1 MAKIGSPK
9 ELESYRERLA
19 AQAGEGGKQVVAVCC
34 GTGCNASG
42 AGKVAA
48 AFVEEIGKQG
58 LGDGYAVKR
67 TGCHGFCERGTLV
80 LMPPGK
86 TLYQRVRPE
95 DVAEIVAATVKKG
108 EVIEKH
114 LYDEPTTGKRYATE
128 SEIPF
133 YRHQERLILGHNGE
147 IDPTSIDDYIAK
159 GGYAGLA
166 KALELGPER
175 VLDEVKRANVR
186 GRGGGG
192 FPAGKKWETCRNA
205 KAEKRYVIC
214 NADEGDP
221 GAFMDRSVLEGNPHA
236 VLEGMIIGAYAIGS
250 DEGYVYVRHEYP
262 LAVKHLGVALEQAR
276 EKGLLGKG
284 ILGKQGFDFDVK
296 INRGGGAF
304 VCGESTA
311 LMASIEGRV
320 GEPRAKHIHTVV
332 SGLWGRPS
340 NLNNVETW
348 ANIPLVID
356 KGADWYLGKGTPG
369 SPGTKIFSLVG
380 KVNNTGL
387 VEVPMGMTLRRIIFD
402 IGGGIPKGRSFK
414 AVQTGG
420 PSGGCLPAGKLDLPV
435 DFDTLW
441 EEGSMMG
448 SGGMIVMDDRTCMV
462 DVAKYFLNFLKFESC
477 GKCTTCREGIRRLH
491 ELVTEITEGRGTP
504 GTIELIEELSA
515 TVEAGSLCALGQT
528 AVNPVR
534 STLKFFRDEYL
545 AHVNEKRCPA
555 GVCKALIRYEIT
567 EECTGCM
574 VCKKRCPEG
583 AISGEKK
590 QRHVIDAARCIKCGI
605 CNDVCKFDA
614 VRVH

>member
-1 MAKIGSPK
+1 MGRIRNPK
-9 ELESYRERLA
+9 ELHSYREGLVARRT
-19 AQAGEGGKQVVAVCC
+19 GSKKVIAVCC

-42 AGKVAA
+42 ARKVAQ
-48 AFVEEIGKQG
+48 AFVDEIQKQG
-58 LGDGYAVKR
+58 LAKEIDIR
-67 TGCHGFCERGTLV
+67 PTGCHGFCERGTLV
-80 LMPPGK
+80 LMHPEE
-86 TLYQRVRPE
+86 TLYTRVKPE
-95 DVAEIVAATVKKG
+95 DVPEIVEKTVKKG
-108 EVIEKH
+108 EILEKH
-114 LYDEPTTGKRYATE
+114 LYDDPVSGAKHIKEQ
-128 SEIPF
+128 EIPF
-133 YRHQERLILGHNGE
+133 YKHQERLILGKNGL
-147 IDPTSIDDYIAK
+147 IDPTKIDDYIAL
-159 GGYAGLA
+159 GGYEALA
-166 KALELGPER
+166 KALEMGPDR

-205 KAEKRYVIC
+205 TATKRYIIC

-236 VLEGMIIGAYAIGS
+236 VIEGMIIGAFTIGS

-262 LAVKHLGVALEQAR
+262 LAVKHLTVALEQAR
-276 EKGLLGKG
+276 EKGFLGKD
-284 ILGKQGFDFDVK
+284 ILGTGFGFDVK

-311 LMASIEGRV
+311 LMASIEGKV

-332 SGLWGRPS
+332 AGLNGKPT

-348 ANIPLVID
+348 ANIPLVIE
-356 KGADWYLGKGTPG
+356 KGADWYTKIGTKG

-387 VEVPMGMTLRRIIFD
+387 VEVAMGMTLRQIIFD
-402 IGGGIPKGRSFK
+402 IGGGIPKGGEFK

-420 PSGGCLPAGKLDLPV
+420 PSGGCLPAAKLDLAV
-435 DFDTLW
+435 DFDSLW

-448 SGGMIVMDDRTCMV
+448 SGGMIVMDDKTCMV

-477 GKCTTCREGIRRLH
+477 GKCTTCREGLRRLH
-491 ELVTEITEGRGTP
+491 ELVTEIAEGRGTLD
-504 GTIELIEELSA
+504 TIQLIEELAA
-515 TVEAGSLCALGQT
+515 TVEAGSLCALGTT

-555 GVCKALIRYEIT
+555 GVCKALITYEIT
-567 EECTGCM
+567 DACTGCL

-583 AISGEKK
+583 VIKGDKKEK
-590 QRHVIDAARCIKCGI
+590 HVIDTTKCIKCGI

-614 VRVH
+614 VRVY